1 MQSVSVPAYYAM
13 KSISRQYDGDV
24 WPAYHYVCDD
34 KQLLRPPRHLYSIGE
49 IEAKMPLKVLAE
61 LTADRLGMVPNI
73 NHEFAKIKEAVGSD
87 IIPTVT
93 LHIKR
98 GTDT

>member
-1 MQSVSVPAYYAM
+1 
-13 KSISRQYDGDV
+13 
-24 WPAYHYVCDD
+24 
-34 KQLLRPPRHLYSIGE
+34 
-49 IEAKMPLKVLAE
+49 MPLKVLAE

-73 NHEFAKIKEAVGSD
+73 NQEFAKIKEAVGSD
-87 IIPTVT
+87 VIPTVT